1 MITRGAH
8 VVGASAITEAQEYF
22 VPPPARWPI
31 VGALAFLLMAFGAVG
46 WINGAGTGPYVLIA
60 GVVILARVM
69 VGWFSDV
76 IGEGRHGLYDDQVE
90 RSFRTGMAWFIGS
103 EVVVFGVLFAALFY
117 FRIISIPG
125 LASGETHALLWPE
138 FKAGWPSV
146 GPGIDMPLTAM
157 QASGVPTINT
167 LILLTSGIM
176 ITLAHHALNR
186 GRRRLL
192 AAFVLATIVLG
203 MVFLKNQAV
212 EYHHA
217 YTALHVTLA
226 TGVYGA
232 TFFVLTGLHGVHVAI
247 GTAFLIVMLE
257 RIIRGDFSAKHHLGF
272 LAATWYWHFVGVV
285 WLILFVLVYW
295 L

>member
-1 MITRGAH
+1 MNQDSL
-8 VVGASAITEAQEYF
+8 VVGAKATTEAQEYF

-31 VGALAFLLMAFGAVG
+31 IGALALLLMAFGAAG
-46 WINGAGTGPYVLIA
+46 WINDAGHGPYILVAGT
-60 GVVILARVM
+60 VILACVL

-90 RSFRTGMAWFIGS
+90 AAFRTGMAWFIGS
-103 EVVVFGVLFAALFY
+103 EVVVFAVLFAALFY
-117 FRIISIPG
+117 FRMISIPG
-125 LASGETHALLWPE
+125 LASGDTHSLLWPG
-138 FKAGWPSV
+138 FKAGWPST
-146 GPGIDMPLTAM
+146 GPGIATPFTAM
-157 QASGVPTINT
+157 AAAGVPTMNT
-167 LILLTSGIM
+167 LMLLTSGGM
-176 ITLAHHALNR
+176 ITLAHYALNR
-186 GRRRLL
+186 GRRSLL
-192 AAFVLATIVLG
+192 AVFVLATIVLG
-203 MVFLKNQAV
+203 ILFLRNQAL

-257 RIIRGDFSAKHHLGF
+257 RIIRGDFTAKHHLGF